1 MKKIFTLVFLVFLTT
16 GLFAEWKEV
25 RVPST
30 ATHTVRAYKNAVVE
44 VVERRDIPEMGNHD
58 IIVSFGE
65 CFYIFP
71 YSEELWNEIMEKD
84 VIIMS
89 SIEELAERYDV
100 QLEYIK

>member
-1 MKKIFTLVFLVFLTT
+1 MKRFMAIICSLFLVS

-25 RVPST
+25 KVPST
-30 ATHTVRAYKNAVVE
+30 AVHTVRACKNAVVE
-44 VVERRDIPEMGNHD
+44 VVERNFPEMDYHD
-58 IIVSFGE
+58 IIISFGE
-65 CFYIFP
+65 CFYVFP

-84 VIIMS
+84 VMIIS